1 MPLGDKLLSKF
12 GALIIVSCYVSRF
25 HCSSMVFLFQKA
37 TQIRSTPFTEES
49 DESSDDDAVTTNDEN
64 EAGTDAIVP
73 NSPTRSRSKD
83 VHRKQQ
89 LNQSSSGA
97 MKRGRHNQSSSGAIK
112 RGSHNNYLILS
123 HCLFVALHSRHQLWT
138 CRDGQPNGKL
148 D

>member
-1 MPLGDKLLSKF
+1 MLNAGQKYCRPALSYHLSFSPLFCLLKTGF
-12 GALIIVSCYVSRF
+12 TVVQLFFI
-25 HCSSMVFLFQKA
+25 FQKA

-64 EAGTDAIVP
+64 EAGTDATVP

-97 MKRGRHNQSSSGAIK
+97 MKRGRHNQSSSGAMKGGRHNQSSSGAMK
-112 RGSHNNYLILS
+112 RGRHNQS
-123 HCLFVALHSRHQLWT
+123 SS
-138 CRDGQPNGKL
+138 GP
-148 D
+148 